1 MRVLQQPA
9 YVLLNRPYS
18 ETSWIVEV
26 FSRDYGRLSLM
37 AKGARRLKSKV
48 RGALIPFQPLLV
60 SWVGKGEIP
69 TLTEAE
75 LDRSEFSFL
84 NNEIRGDALVC
95 GFYCNE
101 LLVKM
106 LHRYDSHAALFKS
119 YHKAI
124 MSLSSA
130 DKMPKTSVVL
140 RSFEQ
145 SIIRESGYAID
156 FEKQADNQQAI
167 QAQRQYQFFAGR
179 GFIAQISPNTKA
191 ISGRVILALSD
202 KPPSDLSSIERSQAR
217 DLMRLILKNTMNK
230 GDIVSRSLFY
240 PRNSA
245 QAITHNV

>member
-37 AKGARRLKSKV
+37 AKGARRLKSKL
-48 RGALIPFQPLLV
+48 RGALIPFQPLLI

-75 LDRSEFSFL
+75 LDRSEFSL
-84 NNEIRGDALVC
+84 LHNEMRGDTLVC

-106 LHRYDSHAALFKS
+106 LHRHDSHVALFMS
-119 YHKAI
+119 YHNAI
-124 MSLSSA
+124 MSLSDVGEMQQNSA
-130 DKMPKTSVVL
+130 IL
-140 RSFEQ
+140 RAFEQ

-156 FEKQADNQQAI
+156 FEKQADSQKAI
-167 QAQRQYQFFAGR
+167 QEQQQYKFVAGR
-179 GFIAQISPNTKA
+179 GFVAQVNSSTSD

-202 KPPSDLSSIERSQAR
+202 KPPPDLSSNERSQAR
-217 DLMRLILKNTMNK
+217 DLMRLILKNTMTK

-240 PRNSA
+240 PRKAS
-245 QAITHNV
+245 QAITNNV